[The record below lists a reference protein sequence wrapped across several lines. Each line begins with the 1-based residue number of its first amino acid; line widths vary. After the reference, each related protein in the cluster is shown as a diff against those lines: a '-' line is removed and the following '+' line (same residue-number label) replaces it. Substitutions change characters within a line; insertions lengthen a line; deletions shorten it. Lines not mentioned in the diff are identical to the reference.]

1 MTLKKYKYWW
11 KYEMIIRDKKERT
24 NTKMKEGLKGKEI
37 HRSIRSHFASTS
49 ACLTVER
56 NQRREGREGGMGKK
70 GGMGREVERRG
81 QGGKRGREKQRG
93 EGGKRGREKQA
104 GRDEGRKEWEGR
116 KGGRDG
122 EV

>member
-1 MTLKKYKYWW
+1 
-11 KYEMIIRDKKERT
+11 MIIRDKKERT

-81 QGGKRGREKQRG
+81 QGGEEGGKRGREKQRG